1 MMMNLIKL
9 KKLVPLNFFKKKNN
23 DTINIPMTGGN
34 CPVNCRYCAVTN
46 IEKRR
51 CLWEKNPLIGINK
64 AVTYINPPYKDQWVV
79 TRPDVKQ
86 ALRPFYKLDPNLFT
100 GDIVC
105 FNAVSDPFW
114 KLYRDELEF
123 FLKRYSPVAKL
134 VTCVTKMPVPSVL
147 MKHVLSKYPNFRL
160 IVSITGLD
168 GIEGT
173 STESRLKT
181 LARAKEYGIKAF
193 PLCHP
198 YISGMSDLSFLK
210 PLKELGYDEI
220 DVKGF
225 RYNPRFDGWMNKKS
239 IELYRGSNE
248 DEVLIEDGWR
258 EKVIES
264 GLKIVSLKDWYKMQN
279 LTTPKLTREEAE
291 LKVREVMKIANI
303 TSSGTDEE
311 VFESSVQ
318 RRL

>member
-1 MMMNLIKL
+1 MMKSLIKL
-9 KKLVPLNFFKKKNN
+9 KKLVPLNFFKKKIN

-34 CPVNCRYCAVTN
+34 CPINCRYCAVTN
-46 IEKRR
+46 IDKRI
-51 CLWEKNPLIGINK
+51 CLWEKSTLIGINK
-64 AVTYINPPYKDQWVV
+64 AVTYINPPYKDRFHSFEQQ
-79 TRPDVKQ
+79 RQ
-86 ALRPFYKLDPNLFT
+86 EMRPFYKLKPYLFE

-105 FNAVSDPFW
+105 FNAISDPFW

-147 MKHVLSKYPNFRL
+147 MKRVLSKYPNFRL

-181 LARAKEYGIKAF
+181 LARAQEYGIKAF

-225 RYNPRFDGWMNKKS
+225 RYNSRFDGWMNKKS

-279 LTTPKLTREEAE
+279 LSTPKLTREEAE
-291 LKVREVMKIANI
+291 LKVREVMKMANI

>member
-1 MMMNLIKL
+1 
-9 KKLVPLNFFKKKNN
+9 
-23 DTINIPMTGGN
+23 
-34 CPVNCRYCAVTN
+34 
-46 IEKRR
+46 
-51 CLWEKNPLIGINK
+51 
-64 AVTYINPPYKDQWVV
+64 
-79 TRPDVKQ
+79 
-86 ALRPFYKLDPNLFT
+86 
-100 GDIVC
+100 
-105 FNAVSDPFW
+105 
-114 KLYRDELEF
+114 
-123 FLKRYSPVAKL
+123 
-134 VTCVTKMPVPSVL
+134 MPVPSVL

-225 RYNPRFDGWMNKKS
+225 RYNPRFDGWMNKRS

-279 LTTPKLTREEAE
+279 LTTPKLTREDAE
-291 LKVREVMKIANI
+291 LKVREVMKMANI

>member
-9 KKLVPLNFFKKKNN
+9 KKLIPLNFFKKKNN
-23 DTINIPMTGGN
+23 DPITIQSNEGA
-34 CPVNCRYCAVTN
+34 CPINCRYCAVTN
-46 IEKRR
+46 IDKRI
-51 CLWEKNPLIGINK
+51 CLWEKNSLIGINK
-64 AVTYINPPYKDQWVV
+64 AVTYINPPYKDRFHSFEQQ
-79 TRPDVKQ
+79 RQ
-86 ALRPFYKLDPNLFT
+86 EMRPFYKLKPYLFE

-105 FNAVSDPFW
+105 FNSISDPFW

-123 FLKRYSPVAKL
+123 FLKKYSPVAKL

-210 PLKELGYDEI
+210 TLKELGYDEI

-225 RYNPRFDGWMNKKS
+225 RYNPRFDEWMNKKS
-239 IELYRGSNE
+239 IELYHGSNE
-248 DEVLIEDGWR
+248 EEVLIEDGWR

-264 GLKIVSLKDWYKMQN
+264 GLKIISLKDWYKKQN

-291 LKVREVMKIANI
+291 LKVREVMKMANI